1 MKIYKRANNCCIRD
15 FTKWI
20 TLQNK
25 NPKIPDKVNR
35 TKTAKKQKK
44 EKPEKEQV
52 VGWKKWP
59 HYEYYLI
66 QQENEYHLIW
76 AKDVTNDLKE
86 GAYPEWSGGP

>member
-52 VGWKKWP
+52 VG
-59 HYEYYLI
+59 
-66 QQENEYHLIW
+66 
-76 AKDVTNDLKE
+76 
-86 GAYPEWSGGP
+86 